1 LQRKERSINMGKK
14 AFSTFILFLCLAY
27 FVISGT
33 AFSFVLR
40 EADKIYIVD
49 QTGERWDV
57 TQAKALGFDPH
68 RFQYGIGRNAFTPL
82 DDSHID
88 DDTFFVSKDLRV
100 IGVTGGTEAHAYSVP
115 KLRSHEIANTT
126 IDSKPIAVGY

>member
-1 LQRKERSINMGKK
+1 MCEK
-14 AFSTFILFLCLAY
+14 AFGFFILFLCLAY
-27 FVISGT
+27 FITSGT
-33 AFSFVLR
+33 AFSSVLR

-57 TQAKALGFDPH
+57 TQAKSIGFDPH
-68 RFQYGIGRNAFTPL
+68 RFQYGIGREAFTPL
-82 DDSHID
+82 DGSYLS
-88 DDTFFVSKDLRV
+88 DDTFFVSRGLRV

-115 KLRSHEIANTT
+115 KLRRHEIANTT